1 MSMPKSATHN
11 TDQIALSYL
20 LDKVHDDILVSTDSF
35 HFRKPMKNNGVQKN
49 MDLQTIGQNI
59 VNQVYQSRADYLQDI
74 QKIVDNCVK
83 CKGDDAKHTIYARNM
98 LEHARIKM
106 KESEHFFIQLE
117 ANIVQHLKQAK
128 ANFAECGYDS
138 DTDSE

>member
-1 MSMPKSATHN
+1 MTMPKNSVTHN

-20 LDKVHDDILVSTDSF
+20 LDKVHDDILVSTDSY

-49 MDLQTIGQNI
+49 IDLQTIGQN
-59 VNQVYQSRADYLQDI
+59 DYLQDI

-83 CKGDDAKHTIYARNM
+83 CKGDDAKHTICARNM

-128 ANFAECGYDS
+128 ANYWLRVRL
-138 DTDSE
+138 